1 MKKSTFVFA
10 AFTLAIFSMFFAGCK
25 NGADTVDTYVQTTTT
40 NLYYCNVSGTVDGG
54 TVMPQLLPA
63 TTITWTTD
71 AKTNTN
77 ERNYRINL
85 SFSYTSPT
93 GISGRIN
100 ESFIVNKIGSKYYYS
115 GSETQAFSNLEG
127 STIKIS
133 GSFGG
138 ATTTSHTYDLTLT
151 RL

>member
-40 NLYYCNVSGTVDGG
+40 NLYYCSVSGTVDGG
-54 TVMPQLLPA
+54 TVAPQILPS

-77 ERNYRINL
+77 ARTYTISL
-85 SFSYTSPT
+85 SFSYYSST
-93 GISGRIN
+93 GIS
-100 ESFIVNKIGSKYYYS
+100 STVNQTLTVTKIGSKYYYS
-115 GSETQAFSNLEG
+115 GSETHAFSNLEG

-133 GSFGG
+133 GSIG
-138 ATTTSHTYDLTLT
+138 TTSHTYDLTLT

>member
-10 AFTLAIFSMFFAGCK
+10 AFTLAIFSMFFVGCK

-40 NLYYCNVSGTVDGG
+40 NIYFCSVSGTYNGN
-54 TVMPQLLPA
+54 TVMPQAVPT

-77 ERNYRINL
+77 ARTYTINL
-85 SFSYTSPT
+85 SFSYMGSSTPVT
-93 GISGRIN
+93 QTLTI
-100 ESFIVNKIGSKYYYS
+100 NKIGSRYYYL
-115 GSETQAFSNLEG
+115 GSETHVFSNLE
-127 STIKIS
+127 SSSITIS
-133 GSFGG
+133 GSL
-138 ATTTSHTYDLTLT
+138 SSDTYNLTLS